1 MFASFTAS
9 QQKPTQNKS
18 PSFSCTLL
26 FIHAM
31 RVTTTSSF
39 RLFVFLGIVC
49 GAWSVVLTRNNCGR
63 SVLIPCANRYHT
75 ALDEASRAKVR
86 LATATGATFALVKL
100 GSNAIMAAICA
111 YGGYLVKNGDLTSGD
126 VAKLLA
132 QVRVAKRAKKKQ
144 KKQMPRR
151 W

>member
-1 MFASFTAS
+1 MARIT
-9 QQKPTQNKS
+9 
-18 PSFSCTLL
+18 
-26 FIHAM
+26 
-31 RVTTTSSF
+31 
-39 RLFVFLGIVC
+39 
-49 GAWSVVLTRNNCGR
+49 
-63 SVLIPCANRYHT
+63 NRYHT

-132 QVRVAKRAKKKQ
+132 QV
-144 KKQMPRR
+144 
-151 W
+151 